1 MPYLMLTKSQSGKS
15 HFDAGHPGTDH
26 PEFSRPFAVDRLGAV
41 AFDETII
48 ATPEERERVAARLGL
63 VAIDRLAAEARLE
76 RRGGGGVVHLSGRL
90 EADVVQTCIVT
101 LTGFPSHV
109 EDSFE
114 TDFSADAPDYGGE
127 FVFDLDSEP
136 PEPIIGGAIDL
147 GELVTQYLSLAL
159 DPYPRAPGVTFE
171 PVLVASDEPLSPFA
185 ALGNLKPPV

>member
-1 MPYLMLTKSQSGKS
+1 MLIKNQPGKS
-15 HFDAGHPGTDH
+15 HSDAGHSGRNH

-41 AFDETII
+41 AFNETII
-48 ATPEERERVAARLGL
+48 ATAEERERVAERLGL
-63 VAIDRLAAEARLE
+63 VAIDQLAATARVE
-76 RRGGGGVVHLSGRL
+76 RDSGGVVHVSGRL

-114 TDFSADAPDYGGE
+114 TDFSADSPDEGGE

-136 PEPIIGGAIDL
+136 PEPIVGGEIDL

-159 DPYPRAPGVTFE
+159 DPYPRAPGVTFG
-171 PVLVASDEPLSPFA
+171 PVLVAAEEPLSPFA
-185 ALGNLKPPV
+185 QLRNLKPRE